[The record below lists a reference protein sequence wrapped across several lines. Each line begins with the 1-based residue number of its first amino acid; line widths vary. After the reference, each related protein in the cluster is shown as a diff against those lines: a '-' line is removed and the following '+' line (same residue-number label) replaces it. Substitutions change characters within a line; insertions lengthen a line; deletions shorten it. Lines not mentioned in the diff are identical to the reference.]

1 VNQRSHQTQKEE
13 MFMDD
18 VENNV
23 AVMQESDTPETS
35 PNESEPT
42 QEAQVESKQDRNWR
56 EMRRVNAELERKA
69 KAQEELIQGLLKQQM
84 GMQQTQTQ
92 PADELDSISDA
103 DYLAKGD
110 VKKLLQKEREAIRKE
125 AAQET
130 TRVLEERERANFHN
144 KLRQKFSDFDDVVTP
159 ETLEL
164 FEQQDPDLAGTI
176 AELKDPY
183 KMGLQTYKF
192 IKSMGIASKAPAH
205 RRSKEVEKRLDQNQ
219 KTVQSP
225 QAYDKRPMAQTF
237 QMTEQLKQELW
248 REMNDCSQRASG
260 VPNL

>member
-1 VNQRSHQTQKEE
+1 

-23 AVMQESDTPETS
+23 AVEEVAAPETS
-35 PNESEPT
+35 PQESASS
-42 QEAQVESKQDRNWR
+42 QESQIESKQDRNWR

-84 GMQQTQTQ
+84 GNMQQSV
-92 PADELDSISDA
+92 PSHDELDSIPDA
-103 DYLAKGD
+103 DYIPKGD
-110 VKKLLQKEREAIRKE
+110 VKKLLDKKAEEIKRAAADEAKRI
-125 AAQET
+125 
-130 TRVLEERERANFHN
+130 LEEQDRANFHH
-144 KLRQKFSDFDDVVTP
+144 KLRQKFSDFDEVVTP

-183 KMGLQTYKF
+183 KMGLQTYKY
-192 IKSMGIASKAPAH
+192 IKSLGLNSKASSH
-205 RRSKEVEKRLDQNQ
+205 RRSKEVEKRIEQNS
-219 KTVQSP
+219 KTVPSP
-225 QAYDKRPMAQTF
+225 QSYDKRPMAQTF

-248 REMNDCSQRASG
+248 REMNDCAQRAGG

>member
-1 VNQRSHQTQKEE
+1 
-13 MFMDD
+13 MDD

-23 AVMQESDTPETS
+23 AVLPETDTPETS
-35 PNESEPT
+35 PEESQPT
-42 QEAQVESKQDRNWR
+42 QEAQAESKQDRNWR
-56 EMRRVNAELERKA
+56 EMRRINSELERKA

-84 GMQQTQTQ
+84 AGMQSQAPQ
-92 PADELDSISDA
+92 PDALDSIPDA
-103 DYLAKGD
+103 DYIPKGD
-110 VKKLLQKEREAIRKE
+110 VKKLLDKKAEEIKRAAADEARRILDEQDK
-125 AAQET
+125 
-130 TRVLEERERANFHN
+130 ANFHH
-144 KLRQKFSDFDDVVTP
+144 KLRQKFNDFDEVVTP

-164 FEQQDPDLAGTI
+164 FEQQDPDLAATI

-192 IKSMGIASKAPAH
+192 IKSLGIAAKAPAH
-205 RRSKEVEKRLDQNQ
+205 RRSKEVEKRMEQNA

-237 QMTEQLKQELW
+237 QMNDQLKQELW
-248 REMNDCSQRASG
+248 REMNDCAQRAGG